1 MRAALLLI
9 FALLAISYA
18 PQTEASSIGCDGCKF
33 VVTWIEG
40 KLADNATEA
49 TIVADL
55 EKFCADLPSSLSA
68 VCNTIATNYVPQI
81 ISYLEN
87 DESPAVACGQIKL
100 CSTYAA
106 KVIPTNDLCAGCEAL
121 VTFVENWA
129 SSGATEDKIL
139 AAIEGVCNILP
150 SSVRATCQNYIAQ
163 NGATIITDILNKEN
177 PTTLCTELSI
187 CTSSASWRRT
197 FNNKLIRALPNRKL

>member
-1 MRAALLLI
+1 MRSALLLI
-9 FALLAISYA
+9 FALLALTYA
-18 PQTEASSIGCDGCKF
+18 PQTEASSLGCDGCKF

-55 EKFCADLPSSLSA
+55 EKFCSDLPSSLA
-68 VCNTIATNYVPQI
+68 GVCNTIAANYVPEV

-100 CSTYAA
+100 C
-106 KVIPTNDLCAGCEAL
+106 PTFAPQVVPSNDLCSGCEAL
-121 VTFVENWA
+121 VGFVESWA
-129 SSGATEDKIL
+129 SNGAAEDKIL

-163 NGATIITDILNKEN
+163 NGATIIADIINKEN
-177 PTTLCTELSI
+177 PTTLCTQLSI
-187 CTSSASWRRT
+187 CASSSWRRT